1 MKKVILLLLS
11 SLLLAG
17 CRSETEPVP
26 ETVPATETEVPAV
39 TETQTATESPVL
51 EFTTPYYENVLL
63 GNPWEDYT
71 SLEEAE
77 DACGLDFPLEEVVA
91 GSYRAESCR
100 VMNRELLEV
109 TYRDDSFEVTV
120 RMQAGE
126 GQDLSG
132 VYEEFENI
140 TTYEMETHTIINK
153 KIKDGG
159 ILQLI
164 SMDGYSYSFYAPNHY
179 WGDSNAD
186 FLAFLNQ

>member
-1 MKKVILLLLS
+1 MKQTMLILMIC
-11 SLLLAG
+11 LLLAG
-17 CRSETEPVP
+17 CSSTAQVP
-26 ETVPATETEVPAV
+26 ETTE
-39 TETQTATESPVL
+39 ETAPMLQM
-51 EFTTPYYENVLL
+51 
-63 GNPWEDYT
+63 GNPWKDYA

-77 DACGLDFPLEEVVA
+77 AACGLDFPLEDVVA
-91 GSYRAESCR
+91 DSYQAETYR
-100 VMNRELLEV
+100 VMNGELLEV
-109 TYRDDSFEVTV
+109 TYRDDTFEVTV

-140 TTYEMETHTIINK
+140 TTFETEAHTIINK

-164 SMDGYSYSFYAPNHY
+164 SKDGCSYSFYAPNHY

>member
-1 MKKVILLLLS
+1 MKTVLSLLLAC
-11 SLLLAG
+11 LLLAG
-17 CRSETEPVP
+17 CGSTAQPP
-26 ETVPATETEVPAV
+26 ETTTD
-39 TETQTATESPVL
+39 TAPIL
-51 EFTTPYYENVLL
+51 QLA
-63 GNPWEDYT
+63 NPWKDYP

-77 DACGLDFPLEEVVA
+77 AACGLDFPLEDVVA
-91 GSYRAESCR
+91 GSYQAETYR
-100 VMNRELLEV
+100 VMNGQLLEV

-140 TTYEMETHTIINK
+140 TTFEMDTHTIINK

-159 ILQLI
+159 LVQLI
-164 SMDGYSYSFYAPNHY
+164 SKDDYSYSFYAPNHY

-186 FLAFLNQ
+186 FLAFLNE

>member
-1 MKKVILLLLS
+1 MKQTMLILMIC
-11 SLLLAG
+11 LLLAG
-17 CRSETEPVP
+17 CSSTAQVP
-26 ETVPATETEVPAV
+26 ETTE
-39 TETQTATESPVL
+39 ETAPMLQM
-51 EFTTPYYENVLL
+51 
-63 GNPWEDYT
+63 GNPWKDYA

-77 DACGLDFPLEEVVA
+77 AACGLDFPLEDVVA
-91 GSYRAESCR
+91 DSYQAETYR
-100 VMNRELLEV
+100 VMNGELLEV
-109 TYRDDSFEVTV
+109 TYRDDTFEVTV

-140 TTYEMETHTIINK
+140 TTFETEAHTIINK

-164 SMDGYSYSFYAPNHY
+164 SKDGCSYSFYAPNHY

-186 FLAFLNQ
+186 FLAFLNK

>member
-1 MKKVILLLLS
+1 MKKAMLILMVC
-11 SLLLAG
+11 LLLAS
-17 CRSETEPVP
+17 CSSTAQIP
-26 ETVPATETEVPAV
+26 ETTEE
-39 TETQTATESPVL
+39 
-51 EFTTPYYENVLL
+51 TTPILQL
-63 GNPWEDYT
+63 ANPWKDYP

-77 DACGLDFPLEEVVA
+77 AACGLNFPLEDVVA
-91 GSYRAESCR
+91 DSYKAETYR
-100 VMNRELLEV
+100 VLNDQLLEV

-126 GQDLSG
+126 EQDISG

-140 TTYEMETHTIINK
+140 TTFETDTHTIVNK

-164 SMDGYSYSFYAPNHY
+164 SKDGYSYSFYAPNHY

-186 FLAFLNQ
+186 FLAFLKKP

>member
-1 MKKVILLLLS
+1 MKRIMLILMLC
-11 SLLLAG
+11 LLLAG
-17 CRSETEPVP
+17 CGSVAQIP
-26 ETVPATETEVPAV
+26 ETTE
-39 TETQTATESPVL
+39 ETAPMLQM
-51 EFTTPYYENVLL
+51 
-63 GNPWEDYT
+63 GNPWKDYA

-77 DACGLDFPLEEVVA
+77 AASGLDFPLEDVVA
-91 GSYRAESCR
+91 DSYQAETYR
-100 VMNRELLEV
+100 VLNGELMEV

-126 GQDLSG
+126 GQDISG

-140 TTYEMETHTIINK
+140 TTFEMETHTIINK

-164 SMDGYSYSFYAPNHY
+164 SKDGYSYSFYAPNHY

>member
-1 MKKVILLLLS
+1 MKKAILILLC
-11 SLLLAG
+11 LLLAG
-17 CRSETEPVP
+17 CHTAPAPETQPATVPVTEPVTEPAAEP
-26 ETVPATETEVPAV
+26 ETTPETLV
-39 TETQTATESPVL
+39 
-51 EFTTPYYENVLL
+51 FTTPVYENILL
-63 GNPWEDYT
+63 GNPWEDYA

-77 DACGLDFPLEEVVA
+77 AACGLDFPLEDVVA
-91 GSYRAESCR
+91 DSYQAETYR
-100 VMNRELLEV
+100 VLNGELMEV
-109 TYRDDSFEVTV
+109 TYRDHTFEVTV

-126 GQDLSG
+126 GQDISG
-132 VYEEFENI
+132 VYEEFEKI

-164 SMDGYSYSFYAPNHY
+164 SKDGYSYSFYAPNHY